1 MAKVS
6 LELAYSAIAVYT
18 AAFVGYAVA
27 AAATAGRKDEAKQ
40 RSKQLVGVGVAAGEA
55 SGAEVSAAESAEE
68 VSGAQ
73 RATGPHD
80 TSDAHEA
87 VMPGRKAAGI
97 ATSLTVLAF
106 LLQVG
111 SVIARAISV
120 QRVPWG
126 NMHEF
131 TLTCSMVLAGLF
143 LVLALRDRSK
153 QVLGVLVIPCVL
165 LALGLSVTVLYADAA
180 QLIPALR
187 SGWLVVHVMS
197 AMLATGGFA
206 LGALYSALYLMK
218 ERSDRRIASGES
230 AGPGL
235 LVRLLPD
242 AASLDKIAYR
252 VNAFTFPL
260 WTFAVIAGAIW
271 AENAWGRYWGW
282 DPKETWAFITWV
294 VYAAYLHARATAGWK
309 ARGSSWIALV
319 GFGCMMFN
327 YFGVNLFITG
337 LHSYSGV

>member
-1 MAKVS
+1 VTVVDEGLAKLS

-27 AAATAGRKDEAKQ
+27 AASTAGNKDESRA
-40 RSKQLVGVGVAAGEA
+40 RRQLASVAAADGSTAAAPDQEPA
-55 SGAEVSAAESAEE
+55 PTAPVVPAEPV
-68 VSGAQ
+68 V
-73 RATGPHD
+73 
-80 TSDAHEA
+80 
-87 VMPGRKAAGI
+87 PGRKAAGI
-97 ATSLTVLAF
+97 ATSLTILAF
-106 LLQVG
+106 LLELGAV
-111 SVIARAISV
+111 VARAAAV

-131 TLTCSMVLAGLF
+131 TLTCSTALAGAFLF
-143 LVLALRDRSK
+143 VALRDRSK
-153 QVLGVLVIPCVL
+153 QVLGVFVVPCVL

-180 QLIPALR
+180 ELIPALR

-197 AMLATGGFA
+197 AMIATGAFA
-206 LGALYSALYLMK
+206 LAALFSALFLVQ
-218 ERSDRRIASGES
+218 ERSDRMIAAGERTQ
-230 AGPGL
+230 PGW
-235 LVRLLPD
+235 VARLLPE
-242 AASLDKIAYR
+242 AASMDRIAYR
-252 VNAFTFPL
+252 INAFTFPL

-309 ARGSSWIALV
+309 ARGSAWIALA
-319 GFGCMMFN
+319 GFGCLMFN
-327 YFGVNLFITG
+327 YFGINLFVSG